1 MAGSAG
7 SPATAEGA
15 PPAAEVAVT
24 DSVPAAA
31 APGATAGAA
40 EDAAAAAPGAVSS
53 AAALSAAASLY
64 RSSWPSGAKSVSKAS
79 RLLPS

>member
-40 EDAAAAAPGAVSS
+40 EDAAAAVSYTHRYDKCGVHTKEELLDLIE
-53 AAALSAAASLY
+53 ALS
-64 RSSWPSGAKSVSKAS
+64 
-79 RLLPS
+79 

>member
-7 SPATAEGA
+7 SPATAEGT

-40 EDAAAAAPGAVSS
+40 EDAAAAAPGAASS
-53 AAALSAAASLY
+53 AAALCAASLS
-64 RSSWPSGAKSVSKAS
+64 RSSWPSVAKSFSKAS